1 MRKIKSFSIAE
12 VIVAIMIFAVGILSV
27 VSVFPIYK
35 RMSRI
40 SEKSTIAAFLAQ
52 SKIEEIFSVPYDQIA
67 VGAYE
72 PRAAVATSGAYSVFE
87 RKTDISYI
95 DLNFNSSATDQG
107 LKIITTTVYW
117 HEGSRERLESLIT
130 ILADK

>member
-1 MRKIKSFSIAE
+1 
-12 VIVAIMIFAVGILSV
+12 MIFAVGILSV
-27 VSVFPIYK
+27 VSIFPIYK

-52 SKIEEIFSVPYDQIA
+52 SKIEEIFAIPYDQVT

-72 PRAAVATSGAYSVFE
+72 PQAAIASTGAYSVFE
-87 RKTDISYI
+87 RKTDIAYI
-95 DLNFNSSATDQG
+95 DLNFVSSATDQG
-107 LKIITTTVYW
+107 LKKITTSVYW
-117 HEGSRERLESLIT
+117 HEGSRERSESLIT